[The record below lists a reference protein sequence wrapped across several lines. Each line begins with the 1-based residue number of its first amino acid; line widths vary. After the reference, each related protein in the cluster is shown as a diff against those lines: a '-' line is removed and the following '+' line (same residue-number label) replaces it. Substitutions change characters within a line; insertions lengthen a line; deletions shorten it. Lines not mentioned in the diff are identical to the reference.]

1 MTAKLNACKQQAL
14 AIATDFRCC
23 ENLRAQNGLPTLIEQ
38 LILNFP
44 MRELSHVQ
52 QLKTI
57 VKGISMNQ
65 ENRDWLGIAD
75 YLDYELQDLL
85 QHYLT

>member
-1 MTAKLNACKQQAL
+1 MTAELKACQQQAL

-23 ENLRAQNGLPTLIEQ
+23 ESIRAQHGLPTLIEQ
-38 LILNFP
+38 LILHFP

-52 QLKTI
+52 HLKTI
-57 VKGISMNQ
+57 AKGIRMSQ

-75 YLDYELQDLL
+75 YLDYELQGLL
-85 QHYLT
+85 QHYL